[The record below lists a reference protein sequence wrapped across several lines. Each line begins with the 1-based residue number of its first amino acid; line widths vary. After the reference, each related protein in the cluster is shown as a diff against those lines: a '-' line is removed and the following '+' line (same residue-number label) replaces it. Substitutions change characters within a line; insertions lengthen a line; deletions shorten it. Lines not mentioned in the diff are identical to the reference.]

1 MRASHAPLLAAL
13 FLCGQQLI
21 GDSGVTLYDV
31 TETSVRQAFVHDR
44 ALGRVAASEFS
55 RMLLVVN
62 EEWKQLKQTMCQ
74 IRGDVCKE
82 QDLGEVGG
90 QAWAAKT
97 HFKVVVRRDKHS
109 FRVRT

>member
-1 MRASHAPLLAAL
+1 
-13 FLCGQQLI
+13 
-21 GDSGVTLYDV
+21 
-31 TETSVRQAFVHDR
+31 
-44 ALGRVAASEFS
+44 
-55 RMLLVVN
+55 MLLVVN

>member
-1 MRASHAPLLAAL
+1 MTVVLRTCEPGVFTNIGT
-13 FLCGQQLI
+13 FLNGP
-21 GDSGVTLYDV
+21 S
-31 TETSVRQAFVHDR
+31 S
-44 ALGRVAASEFS
+44 S
-55 RMLLVVN
+55 RMLLVVD

-74 IRGDVCKE
+74 IRGDSCKE